1 LGICSCT
8 FGSREITERAK
19 QRIKLK
25 EMRNFPRRQEA
36 PLEKNF
42 RKIFKN
48 YKKKY

>member
-36 PLEKNF
+36 PFDKKFSKNF
-42 RKIFKN
+42 LKL
-48 YKKKY
+48 